1 MSDLSSLQEKKNKLK
16 LDTNKDALGMR
27 KINMFW
33 DNLSDI
39 EKDTVVKS
47 VKTMARELGVLGT
60 GKIRFKE
67 LLNGESYKFEDSIN
81 HHIGTTRMSD
91 SPKTELLTK
100 IVKSLDYLTSTLP
113 VVQFLLLHQ
122 L

>member
-1 MSDLSSLQEKKNKLK
+1 
-16 LDTNKDALGMR
+16 
-27 KINMFW
+27 MFW

-60 GKIRFKE
+60 GKIRFKKE

-91 SPKTELLTK
+91 SPKTGVVDRNCKVFGLSNLYIASSSVFATSSVVNPTYT
-100 IVKSLDYLTSTLP
+100 IIALSLRLGDHIKNIKL
-113 VVQFLLLHQ
+113 
-122 L
+122 